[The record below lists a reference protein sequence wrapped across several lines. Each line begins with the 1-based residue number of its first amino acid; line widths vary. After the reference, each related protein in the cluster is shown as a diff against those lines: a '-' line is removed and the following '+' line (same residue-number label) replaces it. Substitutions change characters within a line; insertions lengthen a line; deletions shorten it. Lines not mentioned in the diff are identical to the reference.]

1 MGHAF
6 RNYIIKEE
14 YGTKAKYETM
24 SKPQTN
30 STLAI
35 IRQVIANLVRIF
47 DLQNNYLDEGY
58 SWSGILAATVF
69 AVHSTY
75 HTTLQATPVQL
86 VLVCDTK

>member
-1 MGHAF
+1 
-6 RNYIIKEE
+6 
-14 YGTKAKYETM
+14 M

-30 STLAI
+30 STLTI
-35 IRQVIANLVRIF
+35 ILQVIANLVRIF

-58 SWSGILAATVF
+58 SWSGILEATVC

-86 VLVCDTK
+86 VLVCNTKLNTPFTADC